1 MQRFLIYTA
10 AVLVIVSSVFAGRL
24 ERVRE
29 FVTAKQAKIIE
40 MEFDLAAGEF
50 NIKSGDIEKVA
61 EFDIEYDKRTFD
73 YEIDYRERGE
83 KGYLFIDID
92 HRKNRSFSDFHDF
105 ENNWDIVLSD
115 KFETSINLDI
125 GACEADF
132 DFGGIRLT
140 DLDID
145 VGAASG
151 VIDFSEPNKSRL
163 REINIDAGASSLEML
178 NLGNAN
184 FEYFEF
190 SGGIGSYDLDFRGKY
205 SGESN
210 INIEI
215 GLGTADIILPRDVP
229 VRVETEG
236 SNWLSTVDFHNDD
249 LVEIDDD
256 IYETED
262 FENAKTRII
271 MRLEVGLGSI
281 DVYWKK

>member
-1 MQRFLIYTA
+1 MRKFLIFTVI
-10 AVLVIVSSVFAGRL
+10 AVLVVSSAIAGRL
-24 ERVRE
+24 ERVKE
-29 FVTAKQAKIIE
+29 IVPAKEAQIIE
-40 MEFDLAAGEF
+40 IECDLAAGKF
-50 NIKSGDIEKVA
+50 TIKSGDIEEIA
-61 EFDIEYDKRTFD
+61 EIDIEYDKRTIE
-73 YEIDYRERGE
+73 YEIEYSERGE

-92 HRKNRSFSDFHDF
+92 NKGNRFFKDFDDL

-115 KFETSINLDI
+115 KFEFSINLDI
-125 GACEADF
+125 GACVADF

-145 VGAASG
+145 IGAASG
-151 VIDFSEPNKSRL
+151 VIDFSEPNKVRL
-163 REINIDAGASSLEML
+163 REINIDAGASSLEMH

-190 SGGIGSYDLDFRGKY
+190 SGGIGSYDFDFRGKY
-205 SGESN
+205 RGESI

-215 GLGTADIILPRDVP
+215 GLGAAEIILPRNIP

-236 SNWLSTVDFHNDD
+236 GNWLSTIDFHNDD
-249 LVEIDDD
+249 LDEIDDD

-271 MRLEVGLGSI
+271 LRLEVGLGSI
-281 DVYWKK
+281 DIYWKR

>member
-1 MQRFLIYTA
+1 MQRLLIFIA
-10 AVLVIVSSVFAGRL
+10 IAVLVVSSVFAGRL
-24 ERVRE
+24 ERVKE
-29 FVTAKQAKIIE
+29 FVIAKEAQIIE
-40 MEFDLAAGEF
+40 IECDLAAGEF
-50 NIKSGDIEKVA
+50 TIKSGDIEEIA
-61 EFDIEYDKRTFD
+61 EIDIEYDKRAIE
-73 YEIDYRERGE
+73 YEIDYSERGK

-92 HRKNRSFSDFHDF
+92 HRKNGFFKDFDDL

-115 KFETSINLDI
+115 KFEFSINLDI

-145 VGAASG
+145 VGAAFG

-163 REINIDAGASSLEML
+163 REINIDAGASSLEMH
-178 NLGNAN
+178 NLGNGN

-190 SGGIGSYDLDFRGKY
+190 SGGIGSYDFDFRGKY
-205 SGESN
+205 RGESI

-215 GLGTADIILPRDVP
+215 GLGAAEIILPRNIP

-236 SNWLSTVDFHNDD
+236 GNWLSSIDFHNDD
-249 LVEIDDD
+249 LDEIEDD

-262 FENAKTRII
+262 FENAKIRII
-271 MRLEVGLGSI
+271 LRLEVGLGSI
-281 DVYWKK
+281 DVYWKR

>member
-1 MQRFLIYTA
+1 MQRFLILTVI
-10 AVLVIVSSVFAGRL
+10 AVLAVSSVFAGRL
-24 ERVRE
+24 EKVKE
-29 FVTAKQAKIIE
+29 FVIAEHAKIIE
-40 MEFDLAAGEF
+40 IECDLAAGEF
-50 NIKSGDIEKVA
+50 TIKSGAIEEIA
-61 EFDIEYDKRTFD
+61 AIEIEYDKRIIE
-73 YEIDYRERGE
+73 YKIDYSERGE

-92 HRKNRSFSDFHDF
+92 HRKNRSFSDFHDL

-140 DLDID
+140 NLDID

-163 REINIDAGASSLEML
+163 REINIEAGASSLEMH

-190 SGGIGSYDLDFRGKY
+190 SGGIGSYDFDFRGKY
-205 SGESN
+205 SGESI

-215 GLGTADIILPRDVP
+215 GLGTSEIILPRNVP

-236 SNWLSTVDFHNDD
+236 NNWLSSIEFHNDD

-262 FENAKTRII
+262 FENAKTRIVL
-271 MRLEVGLGSI
+271 RLEVGLGSI
-281 DVYWKK
+281 DIYWKR

>member
-1 MQRFLIYTA
+1 MRKFLIFTVI
-10 AVLVIVSSVFAGRL
+10 AVLIVSSAYAGRL
-24 ERVRE
+24 ERVKE
-29 FVTAKQAKIIE
+29 IVTAKEAQIIE
-40 MEFDLAAGEF
+40 IECDLAAGEF
-50 NIKSGDIEKVA
+50 TIKSGDIEEIA
-61 EFDIEYDKRTFD
+61 EIDIEYDKRTIE
-73 YEIDYRERGE
+73 YEIDYSERGE
-83 KGYLFIDID
+83 KGYLVIDID
-92 HRKNRSFSDFHDF
+92 QRENRFFKDLDDL

-115 KFETSINLDI
+115 KFEFSINLDI

-140 DLDID
+140 NLDID

-163 REINIDAGASSLEML
+163 REINIEAGASSLEMH

-190 SGGIGSYDLDFRGKY
+190 SGGVGSYDFDFRGQY
-205 SGESN
+205 SGESI

-215 GLGTADIILPRDVP
+215 GLGTGDIILPRNLP

-236 SNWLSTVDFHNDD
+236 CNWLSSIDFHNDD

-271 MRLEVGLGSI
+271 LRLEVGLGSV
-281 DVYWKK
+281 DVYWKR

>member
-1 MQRFLIYTA
+1 MQRLLIFTAIAFL
-10 AVLVIVSSVFAGRL
+10 VVSSVFASRL
-24 ERVRE
+24 EKVKE
-29 FVTAKQAKIIE
+29 FVIADHAKIIE
-40 MEFDLAAGEF
+40 IECDLAAGEF
-50 NIKSGDIEKVA
+50 TIKSGDIEEIA
-61 EFDIEYDKRTFD
+61 RIDIEYDKRAIE
-73 YEIDYRERGE
+73 YEIDYRERGK
-83 KGYLFIDID
+83 KGYLFIDMD
-92 HRKNRSFSDFHDF
+92 QRKNRSFKDFDDL

-115 KFETSINLDI
+115 KFEISINLDI
-125 GACEADF
+125 GACKADF

-163 REINIDAGASSLEML
+163 REINIDAGASSLEMR

-190 SGGIGSYDLDFRGKY
+190 SGGVGSYDFDFRGKY
-205 SGESN
+205 SGESK

-215 GLGTADIILPRDVP
+215 GLGTGDIILPRDVP

-236 SNWLSTVDFHNDD
+236 CNWLSSIDFHNDD
-249 LVEIDDD
+249 LDEVDDD

-262 FENAKTRII
+262 FDDAKTRIVL
-271 MRLEVGLGSI
+271 RLEVGLGSI
-281 DVYWKK
+281 DVYWKR

>member
-1 MQRFLIYTA
+1 MRKFLIFTVI
-10 AVLVIVSSVFAGRL
+10 AVLVVSSAYAGRL
-24 ERVRE
+24 ERVKE
-29 FVTAKQAKIIE
+29 SVTAKHAKIIE
-40 MEFDLAAGEF
+40 IECNLAAGEF
-50 NIKSGDIEKVA
+50 TIKSGDIEEIA
-61 EFDIEYDKRTFD
+61 EIDIEYDKRTIE
-73 YEIDYRERGE
+73 YEIDYSERGE

-92 HRKNRSFSDFHDF
+92 HRKNGFFKDFDDL

-115 KFETSINLDI
+115 KFEISINLDI
-125 GACEADF
+125 GACVADF

-163 REINIDAGASSLEML
+163 REINIDAGASSLEMH

-190 SGGIGSYDLDFRGKY
+190 SGGIGSYDFDFRGKY
-205 SGESN
+205 SGESK

-215 GLGTADIILPRDVP
+215 GLGAAEIILPRGVP

-236 SNWLSTVDFHNDD
+236 GNWLSSIDFHNDD
-249 LVEIDDD
+249 LDEIDDD

-262 FENAKTRII
+262 FKNAKTRII
-271 MRLEVGLGSI
+271 LRLEVGLGSI
-281 DVYWKK
+281 DVYWKR

>member
-1 MQRFLIYTA
+1 MRKVLIFTA
-10 AVLVIVSSVFAGRL
+10 IAVLVVSSAIAGRL
-24 ERVRE
+24 EKVTE
-29 FVTAKQAKIIE
+29 YVTAKHAKIIE
-40 MEFDLAAGEF
+40 IECDLAAGEF
-50 NIKSGDIEKVA
+50 TIKSGDIEEIA
-61 EFDIEYDKRTFD
+61 EIDIEYDKRTIE
-73 YEIDYRERGE
+73 YEIEYSERGE

-92 HRKNRSFSDFHDF
+92 HRKNRSFSDYNDF
-105 ENNWDIVLSD
+105 ENNWEIVISD
-115 KFETSINLDI
+115 KFETSISLDI
-125 GACEADF
+125 GACKAEL

-145 VGAASG
+145 VGAAFG
-151 VIDFSEPNKSRL
+151 VIDFSKPNKLRL
-163 REINIDAGASSLEML
+163 REINIDAGASSLEMH

-190 SGGIGSYDLDFRGKY
+190 SGGVGSYDLDFRGKY
-205 SGESN
+205 SGESI

-215 GLGTADIILPRDVP
+215 GLGTGDIILPRDVP

-236 SNWLSTVDFHNDD
+236 SNWLSSIDFHNDD
-249 LVEIDDD
+249 LIEIDAD

-271 MRLEVGLGSI
+271 LRIEVGLGSI

>member
-1 MQRFLIYTA
+1 MRKFLIFTVI
-10 AVLVIVSSVFAGRL
+10 AVLVVSSAIAGRL
-24 ERVRE
+24 ERVKE
-29 FVTAKQAKIIE
+29 IVTAKEAQIIE
-40 MEFDLAAGEF
+40 IECDLAAGEF
-50 NIKSGDIEKVA
+50 TIKSGDIEEIA
-61 EFDIEYDKRTFD
+61 EIDIEYDKRTIE
-73 YEIDYRERGE
+73 YEIDYSERGE

-92 HRKNRSFSDFHDF
+92 HRKNGFFKDFDDL

-115 KFETSINLDI
+115 KFEISINLDI
-125 GACEADF
+125 GACVADF

-163 REINIDAGASSLEML
+163 REINIDAGASSLEMH

-190 SGGIGSYDLDFRGKY
+190 SGGIGSYDFDFRGKY
-205 SGESN
+205 SGESK

-215 GLGTADIILPRDVP
+215 GLGAAEIILPRGVP

-236 SNWLSTVDFHNDD
+236 GNWLSSIDFHNDD
-249 LVEIDDD
+249 LDEIDDD

-262 FENAKTRII
+262 FKNAKTRII
-271 MRLEVGLGSI
+271 LRLEVGLGSI
-281 DVYWKK
+281 DVYWKR

>member
-1 MQRFLIYTA
+1 MRKFLIFTVI
-10 AVLVIVSSVFAGRL
+10 AVLVVSSAYAGRL
-24 ERVRE
+24 ERVKE
-29 FVTAKQAKIIE
+29 SVTAKHAKIIE
-40 MEFDLAAGEF
+40 IECNLAAGEF
-50 NIKSGDIEKVA
+50 TIKSGDIEEIA
-61 EFDIEYDKRTFD
+61 EIDIEYDKRTIE
-73 YEIDYRERGE
+73 YEIDYSERGE

-92 HRKNRSFSDFHDF
+92 HRKNGFFKDFDDL

-115 KFETSINLDI
+115 KFEISINLDI
-125 GACEADF
+125 GACVADF

-163 REINIDAGASSLEML
+163 REINIDAGASSLEMH

-190 SGGIGSYDLDFRGKY
+190 SGGIGSYDFDFRGKY
-205 SGESN
+205 SGESK

-215 GLGTADIILPRDVP
+215 GLGAAEIILPRGVP

-236 SNWLSTVDFHNDD
+236 GNWLSSIDFHNDD

-262 FENAKTRII
+262 FENARTRIVL
-271 MRLEVGLGSI
+271 RLEVGLGSV
-281 DVYWKK
+281 DVYWKR

>member
-1 MQRFLIYTA
+1 MRKFLIFTVI
-10 AVLVIVSSVFAGRL
+10 AVLVVSSAYAGRL
-24 ERVRE
+24 ERVKE
-29 FVTAKQAKIIE
+29 FVTAKHAKIIE
-40 MEFDLAAGEF
+40 IECDLAAGEF
-50 NIKSGDIEKVA
+50 TIKSGDIEEIA
-61 EFDIEYDKRTFD
+61 EIDIEYDKRTIE
-73 YEIDYRERGE
+73 YEIDYSERGE

-92 HRKNRSFSDFHDF
+92 HRKNGFFKDFDDL

-115 KFETSINLDI
+115 KFEFSINLDI
-125 GACEADF
+125 GACVADF

-163 REINIDAGASSLEML
+163 REINIDAGASSLEMH

-190 SGGIGSYDLDFRGKY
+190 SGGIGSYDFDFRGKY
-205 SGESN
+205 SGESK

-215 GLGTADIILPRDVP
+215 GLGAAEIILPRGVP

-236 SNWLSTVDFHNDD
+236 GNWLSSIDFHNDD

-271 MRLEVGLGSI
+271 LRLEVGLGSI
-281 DVYWKK
+281 DVYWKR